1 MGEQQLF
8 RFYTSKNTN
17 NDFLFQWKLII
28 SGQEKGGRKVPGNYY
43 VTGGVH
49 LTANSYPVTTY
60 LKQLTATE
68 SSGMEL
74 PLKYTAK

>member
-1 MGEQQLF
+1 ML
-8 RFYTSKNTN
+8 RFDTSNNTN

-28 SGQEKGGRKVPGNYY
+28 GGQEKGGRKVPGNYF